1 VTQTAGGEP
10 PVEQL
15 LRITRHDDAR
25 VVLLAVDGEVDL
37 MTAPRL
43 HAALLA
49 ALRDGP
55 RRVVILD
62 LTRVSLLS
70 SAGLNAMWEARQTAE
85 RLDEPLRVVVD
96 HARPVVRPL
105 EITGLDRWFEL
116 YHTVPDALAR

>member
-1 VTQTAGGEP
+1 MQIA
-10 PVEQL
+10 
-15 LRITRHDDAR
+15 RHDDAR
-25 VVLLAVDGEVDL
+25 AILLVVEGEVDL

-70 SAGLNAMWEARQTAE
+70 SAGLNAMWEARRKHTSAGRPE
-85 RLDEPLRVVVD
+85 REGGGPAARGTVGRAAARGRRPRPSRGAAAGD
-96 HARPVVRPL
+96 HRTRPL
-105 EITGLDRWFEL
+105 
-116 YHTVPDALAR
+116 

>member
-1 VTQTAGGEP
+1 M
-10 PVEQL
+10 
-15 LRITRHDDAR
+15 RMTRHDDAH

-55 RRVVILD
+55 RRMVILD
-62 LTRVSLLS
+62 LSRVSLLS
-70 SAGLNAMWEARQTAE
+70 SAGLTAMWEARQTAQ

-105 EITGLDRWFEL
+105 QITGLDRWFEL
-116 YHTVPDALAR
+116 YHTVPEALAR

>member
-1 VTQTAGGEP
+1 MR
-10 PVEQL
+10 L
-15 LRITRHDDAR
+15 TRHEDPR
-25 VVLLAVDGEVDL
+25 VVLLVVDGEVDV
-37 MTAPRL
+37 MTAPRQ

-55 RRVVILD
+55 RRVVVLD

-70 SAGLNAMWEARQTAE
+70 SAGLSAMWEARQTAQ

-116 YHTVPDALAR
+116 YHTVPDALTR